1 MAPDHRP
8 HTLVRQNFEQQA
20 VRHAAVDEFLALH
33 LLTLREHND
42 RAGDVLDAEQHRAKI
57 EVSIA
62 RTAKRLG
69 LRV

>member
-1 MAPDHRP
+1 MSH
-8 HTLVRQNFEQQA
+8 
-20 VRHAAVDEFLALH
+20 AVDEFLALD
-33 LLTLREHND
+33 LLTLRDHND

-57 EVSIA
+57 EASIA